1 MSLGDSCL
9 SGCFSRPPD
18 VGLGFIERPREIL
31 RAAYEVI
38 GCRGAPSSKAEEGL
52 ERGHGL
58 PPAIVAKD
66 EFIEVNLELTAAHA
80 VIGSNEPLL
89 QIANSAV
96 RLMAPRI
103 SRPYADRFSGVEC
116 EGRASTQPLAT
127 R

>member
-1 MSLGDSCL
+1 M
-9 SGCFSRPPD
+9 
-18 VGLGFIERPREIL
+18 LGFIERPREIL

-80 VIGSNEPLL
+80 VIGSNEPLPPY
-89 QIANSAV
+89 V
-96 RLMAPRI
+96 RIDVA
-103 SRPYADRFSGVEC
+103 SGNKGKRGER
-116 EGRASTQPLAT
+116 EG
-127 R
+127 